1 MNLKEI
7 FDQLTY
13 GELSQISI
21 GGGAA
26 GQIRPEDYAKLVA
39 HTNLGLTALYKRFN
53 LKVGRFTLQL
63 QPGLLTYQLNSA
75 YCQSNSRSKVA
86 TKYINDTAMPF
97 KDNLLKVEYVFAE
110 TGFEFSV
117 NNPVDL
123 LSINT
128 PSQRVLTV
136 PADIVAKLDT
146 LPDELKTDTLEVVF
160 RANHPKILT
169 DEGEIEPEET
179 ELELPE
185 THVEPLLLYIASRV
199 HTPAGIGGEDNTG
212 NIYYQKY
219 EMVCQELE
227 NQNLQIDKGA
237 QYNRI
242 EKNGWV

>member
-53 LKVGRFTLQL
+53 LKVGRFTVEL
-63 QPGLLTYQLNSA
+63 QPGLLNYQLNSA
-75 YCQSNSRSKVA
+75 YCKSNARSKQVL
-86 TKYINDTAMPF
+86 KYIDDTAMPF
-97 KDNLLKVEYVFAE
+97 KDTLLKVEYVFAE

-123 LSINT
+123 LSMNT

-146 LPDELKTDTLEVVF
+146 LPDELKTNTLEVVF

-185 THVEPLLLYIASRV
+185 THVDALLYYIASRV